1 MTPSTCVPKF
11 MDFAPWITEI
21 IQLKNIN
28 WKFLFLNSHVVK
40 DRVCRFCG
48 ILRKIGIV
56 QELKVHFW
64 NAIHQIEGKYLL
76 YNMNGKIL
84 YPNLNF

>member
-1 MTPSTCVPKF
+1 MSQRAIFSCITCLY
-11 MDFAPWITEI
+11 ILI
-21 IQLKNIN
+21 I
-28 WKFLFLNSHVVK
+28 K

-56 QELKVHFW
+56 QELNAHFW
-64 NAIHQIEGKYLL
+64 NAIHQIEGNYLL
-76 YNMNGKIL
+76 YNMNRKIL

>member
-1 MTPSTCVPKF
+1 MGHINF
-11 MDFAPWITEI
+11 MD
-21 IQLKNIN
+21 IN
-28 WKFLFLNSHVVK
+28 HTNATVVYGNVK

-64 NAIHQIEGKYLL
+64 NAIHQIEGNYLL
-76 YNMNGKIL
+76 FNMNEKML